1 MAELSQEIDDVC
13 KSASCVC
20 TQIERERIL
29 SAVEKLQPYIDE
41 QGVANWFKHAAYVR
55 AIKGGN

>member
-29 SAVEKLQPYIDE
+29 SNVEKLQPFIDE
-41 QGVANWFKHAAYVR
+41 QGRATWFRHAAYVR
-55 AIKGGN
+55 AITDAN